1 MAQVTVWSVA
11 NGVRVILSIE
21 HSTRGS
27 PVNPLRTAAGVIT
40 HPARTAGFLAGAS
53 LGVAR
58 TGVRTTARIVG
69 WAVERATGPGAEPSG
84 PWPTDPVDEAQV
96 DDAPVDDAP
105 VGEVR
110 VDPMLGTRRTAPAA
124 KTAATRTPASKTAA
138 KPATKK
144 AAAKKTAAKK
154 TARKAPS
161 KKAAVMAPALGLTET
176 EAEDLLR
183 TPSGIPAAGD
193 GFNPDTTE
201 TDLHQPGTEPI
212 MDPATVK
219 AAASEAQMM
228 SRAADP
234 DKG

>member
-1 MAQVTVWSVA
+1 M
-11 NGVRVILSIE
+11 
-21 HSTRGS
+21 
-27 PVNPLRTAAGVIT
+27 NPIRTAAGVIT
-40 HPARTAGFLAGAS
+40 HPVRTAGFLAGAS

-58 TGVRTTARIVG
+58 TGVRTTARVVG

-84 PWPTDPVDEAQV
+84 PWPTDPVDETPAEPEER
-96 DDAPVDDAP
+96 API
-105 VGEVR
+105 
-110 VDPMLGTRRTAPAA
+110 DPMLGTRTPAPAA
-124 KTAATRTPASKTAA
+124 EAAAAKTTEKPAAKKATATKSTAKKTASKTAS
-138 KPATKK
+138 KT
-144 AAAKKTAAKK
+144 AKKS
-154 TARKAPS
+154 ARRAPS

-193 GFNPDTTE
+193 GYNPDTTE

-219 AAASEAQMM
+219 AAASEAAMM